1 MTLAYKIVCD
11 NNLDDL
17 LIPDMIISRDQ
28 DVFRAIRGEVP
39 LKSSGR
45 DLCRTN
51 SQEGTITDFRVDIK
65 VKTQFNNGII
75 KFFKA
80 RISRPWCINCGLTM
94 SVSNR
99 ECISSFC
106 LLDEDG
112 DNHAEQGLGDMYKTS
127 KETKGTHAE
136 IYFNV
141 GFRPTDYRFY
151 VDYYVA
157 QEFPWFN
164 QIYSGD
170 ISCGSSDQYY

>member
-1 MTLAYKIVCD
+1 
-11 NNLDDL
+11 
-17 LIPDMIISRDQ
+17 
-28 DVFRAIRGEVP
+28 
-39 LKSSGR
+39 
-45 DLCRTN
+45 
-51 SQEGTITDFRVDIK
+51 
-65 VKTQFNNGII
+65 
-75 KFFKA
+75 
-80 RISRPWCINCGLTM
+80 M

-106 LLDEDG
+106 LIDENG
-112 DNHAEQGLGDMYKTS
+112 DNTSEQRIGDMYKSDGTNGTS
-127 KETKGTHAE
+127 AQ

-170 ISCGSSDQYY
+170 ISCGPSDQCY